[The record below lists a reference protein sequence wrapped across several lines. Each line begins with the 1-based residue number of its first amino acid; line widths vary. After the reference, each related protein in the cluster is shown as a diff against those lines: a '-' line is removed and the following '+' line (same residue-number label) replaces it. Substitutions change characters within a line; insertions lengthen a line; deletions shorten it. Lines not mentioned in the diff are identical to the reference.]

1 MHRLMVGAGTR
12 RPGDR
17 DGVVWP
23 RAWMGGAAGGA
34 LLTILVRAYAATRTS
49 RQSGRPSVPI
59 VVLVFGLL
67 VTTVGV
73 LQWMG
78 HLGQSRH
85 VDALSERAYL
95 GVPTGV
101 AFTGFGVL
109 LLLNDV
115 ASVRRLFVPVT
126 LVLLGLA
133 TSASS

>member
-1 MHRLMVGAGTR
+1 M
-12 RPGDR
+12 
-17 DGVVWP
+17 
-23 RAWMGGAAGGA
+23 
-34 LLTILVRAYAATRTS
+34 
-49 RQSGRPSVPI
+49 PI